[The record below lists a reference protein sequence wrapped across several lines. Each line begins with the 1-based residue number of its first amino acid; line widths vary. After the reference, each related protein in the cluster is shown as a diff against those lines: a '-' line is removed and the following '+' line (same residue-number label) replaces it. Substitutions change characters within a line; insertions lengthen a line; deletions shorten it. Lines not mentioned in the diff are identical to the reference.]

1 MRLTPRMRVAVVG
14 HVEWVQ
20 FARVDHVPAPGEIVH
35 ALEVWEEAAGGG
47 AVAAVQL
54 ARLAGECLFLTA
66 LGDDDLGRRAKQ
78 RLESLG
84 VRVEAAWRSEPQRRA
99 FVHLDADAERTITV
113 TGERMGPH
121 ANDPLPW
128 NELDGVDAAYLTAGD
143 PAAVRAARAAGKL
156 VATVRAGEAL
166 AQAGVRLDA
175 LVSSAKDRGERYE
188 SGEIDPPPLLVVR
201 TAGAAGGSVVAA
213 GGRSSEWAAAPLPS
227 PPVDAYGAGDSFA
240 AGLTYGLGDGRSPQ
254 EALMLAARCGAACM
268 TGRGPY
274 EGQLRTAN

>member
-1 MRLTPRMRVAVVG
+1 MRVAVVG
-14 HVEWVQ
+14 HVEWVE

-66 LGDDDLGRRAKQ
+66 LGDDDLGHRAK
-78 RLESLG
+78 RHLEALG
-84 VRVEAAWRSEPQRRA
+84 VRVEAEWRSEPQRRA

-113 TGERMGPH
+113 TGDRMGPH
-121 ANDPLPW
+121 ADDPLPW
-128 NELDGVDAAYLTAGD
+128 DELDGVDAVYLTAGD
-143 PAAVRAARAAGKL
+143 PAAVRAARAARTL

-166 AQAGVRLDA
+166 AHAGVPLDA
-175 LVSSAKDRGERYE
+175 LVSSAKDRGERYQP
-188 SGEIDPPPLLVVR
+188 GEIDPPPLLVVR
-201 TAGAAGGSVVAA
+201 TAGAAGGALVTAD
-213 GGRSSEWAAAPLPS
+213 GRSSKWAAAPLPG

-240 AGLTYGLGDGRSPQ
+240 AGLTYGLGERRSPQ
-254 EALMLAARCGAACM
+254 EALALGARCGAACM

-274 EGQLRTAN
+274 AGQLRTAN